1 MKFVIT
7 ENETKEI
14 KKLYGL
20 IIEEPFDV
28 LDSDSKIETILISL
42 KNTANEIPNNWNHK
56 EREEFIFNK
65 LIELNFV
72 ENGDFISKNRKIIK
86 ELKSVYNSTSPVN
99 FTTKKLNDVY
109 GNININ
115 NVYVIR
121 EPFGSQA
128 SPDFLFITSKGVFG
142 VEDKS
147 SKTQKIT
154 FNTGTPGG
162 NKFTMYYDR
171 KDKTVYLISGKQ
183 WGWTQE
189 IEDEFRQFTKQ
200 MRDYAS
206 NEFKKKFGDR
216 LKNME
221 YYARPMLTDKNK
233 VKDIV
238 DKDENDVIEILRMML

>member
-20 IIEEPFDV
+20 IIEEPSDV
-28 LDSDSKIETILISL
+28 LDSDDKIKTILISL
-42 KNTANEIPNNWNHK
+42 KNTANEIPNNWESK
-56 EREEFIFNK
+56 KREQFIFSK
-65 LIELNFV
+65 LIELSFV

-109 GNININ
+109 GNINTN
-115 NVYVIR
+115 NVYIIR

-128 SPDFLFITSKGVFG
+128 SPDFLFITPKGVFG

-162 NKFTMYYDR
+162 NKFTMYFDR
-171 KDKTVYLISGKQ
+171 KTKTIYLISGKQ
-183 WGWTQE
+183 WGWNQE
-189 IEDEFRQFTKQ
+189 IEDEFKQFTK
-200 MRDYAS
+200 DIIKYAS
-206 NEFKKKFGDR
+206 AEFDKKFGSR
-216 LKNME
+216 LKNMG

-233 VKDIV
+233 VKDIA
-238 DKDENDVIEILRMML
+238 DKDENDVIEMLRNML